1 MLVGRF
7 PANNCWR
14 TVILMVMNPD
24 PFREKGATEENA
36 GNTSLRGQ
44 LPHRNE
50 DPLIKSHDS
59 DFPERG
65 ENPEHT
71 GEPELA
77 SLYLR
82 DEPETE
88 KEDPEGAEQDQDPGH
103 RQKQN
108 QSGEKEDPLAA

>member
-1 MLVGRF
+1 MS
-7 PANNCWR
+7 PTSA
-14 TVILMVMNPD
+14 D
-24 PFREKGATEENA
+24 PFRGKGAVEHAQEL
-36 GNTSLRGQ
+36 NTYFRGQ
-44 LPHRNE
+44 LGHRNQ
-50 DPLIKSHDS
+50 DPLIKASDS

-82 DEPETE
+82 DEPESDQ
-88 KEDPEGAEQDQDPGH
+88 EDPEGAEQDPDPGQ

-108 QSGEKEDPLAA
+108 QGDQEEDPLAA

>member
-1 MLVGRF
+1 M
-7 PANNCWR
+7 
-14 TVILMVMNPD
+14 D
-24 PFREKGATEENA
+24 PSKADAFRSKGAVEQDA
-36 GNTSLRGQ
+36 PHQDGNESFRGQ
-44 LPHRNE
+44 LPHRNQ

-77 SLYLR
+77 NLYMQ
-82 DEPETE
+82 DEPQKQSDE
-88 KEDPEGAEQDQDPGH
+88 EDPEGAEQNQDPGH

-108 QSGEKEDPLAA
+108 QADEKEDPLAA